1 MKKLWNWLRNRA
13 ARQQE
18 AREQARLGPTSLLM
32 QDSRLMQDSELL
44 GGPMDEDLQLRE
56 QAGGLDFVTAIR
68 AHQAWKGRLLAVVEG
83 RSGELL
89 DPREVCRDD
98 VCTLGLWLY
107 GTGSRQYAGEPLL
120 PVVMQA
126 HREFHQQACQ
136 VLRAA
141 QDGHAG
147 LARQM
152 LATDYHR
159 ASVRVQGKL
168 AELFMRLRPQDPLAA
183 QSRRWLD
190 TPGEVP
196 GEVPTAQP

>member
-1 MKKLWNWLRNRA
+1 MKKLWNWLRTRS
-13 ARQQE
+13 ARQRE
-18 AREQARLGPTSLLM
+18 ARELARQGPTTLLM

-44 GGPMDEDLQLRE
+44 GGPLDEALVQRE
-56 QAGGLDFVTAIR
+56 AAGGLDFVSAIR

-83 RSGELL
+83 RSPEPL

-98 VCTLGLWLY
+98 LCVLGQWLY
-107 GTGSRQYAGEPLL
+107 GSGSRQYGGEPLL

-141 QDGHAG
+141 QDGHLP

-168 AELFMRLRPQDPLAA
+168 AELFMRLQPEQALAV
-183 QSRRWLD
+183 SPGGWLD
-190 TPGEVP
+190 THSPGGRPAEP
-196 GEVPTAQP
+196 S